1 MFGILEAV
9 TVPHSGIFNSYE
21 ELFKEL
27 SDRMEK
33 EGYKIVKARSHRGK
47 VGGADIPGNDIVRC
61 DLVCD
66 RGGRPYRCMAT
77 KHKTTT
83 KKTDCPWKA
92 KAVHRKTM
100 GGWVLTIT
108 CDQHNHEPGTP
119 EPPTP
124 EPESED
130 GNNIVEDLEA
140 DQSLDADGTPLLT
153 WGDDAPQPDVETS
166 AAIRVA
172 GVSEAVLRLTGDTF
186 HQFKSEY
193 RKMAHPD
200 RVSILS
206 NLQLR
211 IAAIYAVQ
219 NEDLQRQKRQEAQ
232 DKRHRQIEETKRQN
246 SVKQRARQRRQ
257 QVEQNQQN
265 QQQQMHHIQQQPLP
279 QTPQVQ
285 PQVQPQA
292 QSQAQSQAQAQA
304 HAQAQAQAQAQ
315 NQMML
320 QSQLYLPQNSQP
332 TPIPVPNM
340 DMPQFQH
347 YVGPPKRMR
356 GRPSQGG

>member
-9 TVPHSGIFNSYE
+9 SVPHSGIFNSYE
-21 ELFKEL
+21 DLFKEL

-33 EGYKIVKARSHRGK
+33 DGYKIVKARSHRGK
-47 VGGADIPGNDIVRC
+47 VGGADVPGNDIVRC

-124 EPESED
+124 EPASED
-130 GNNIVEDLEA
+130 ETNIVEDLEGEQNM
-140 DQSLDADGTPLLT
+140 DSGVTPLLT
-153 WGDDAPQPDVETS
+153 EWPDDGPQPDAETQ
-166 AAIRVA
+166 AAIHVA
-172 GVSEAVLRLTGDTF
+172 GVSNAVLRLTGDTF

-193 RKMAHPD
+193 RKMSQPE
-200 RVSILS
+200 RIGILS
-206 NLQLR
+206 QLQLR

-219 NEDLQRQKRQEAQ
+219 NEDVQRQKRQEAQ
-232 DKRHRQIEETKRQN
+232 DKRHRQIEETKRQ
-246 SVKQRARQRRQ
+246 SSAQKQRARQRRQ
-257 QVEQNQQN
+257 VAEQT
-265 QQQQMHHIQQQPLP
+265 QQQQPPPQMHPQHVQQQPLP
-279 QTPQVQ
+279 QQT
-285 PQVQPQA
+285 
-292 QSQAQSQAQAQA
+292 SQAQVQAQQAQQA
-304 HAQAQAQAQAQ
+304 QQAAQAQAQAQA
-315 NQMML
+315 MM
-320 QSQLYLPQNSQP
+320 QSQLYLPQNPQQ
-332 TPIPVPNM
+332 TPIPVPGM

-347 YVGPPKRMR
+347 YAGPPKRMR
-356 GRPSQGG
+356 GRPSQGGQQT